1 MSVVQKVSRRFEIG
15 ARAIHQGLT
24 NFSTDLRLLLGTS
37 KDGVILRQ
45 KRLNGF
51 QVIVRAEEEVGR
63 ELYCKGIFEGQ
74 ETKFLK
80 SLVSESSVCFDV
92 GANIGYYSLL
102 FASLSPRGV
111 VHSFEPVPLNYHILC
126 ANSILNG
133 FANLKPNLCA
143 MGDKQDSVQL
153 VVSSDSAYSSLVDTG
168 RKPAARKITV
178 QMITLD
184 DYCNSNEI
192 HRIDFLKADVEGA
205 EGKVLSGAQQVMR
218 DPERRPRTVMLELYE
233 PMLKQYGSS
242 TQEISARMRALGY
255 RPSVLLGGALVPF
268 QPDLHGHFYNVI
280 FSHD

>member
-1 MSVVQKVSRRFEIG
+1 M
-15 ARAIHQGLT
+15 
-24 NFSTDLRLLLGTS
+24 GTS
-37 KDGVILRQ
+37 ENGVILRQ

-63 ELYCKGIFEGQ
+63 ELYCKGIFESQ
-74 ETKFLK
+74 ETRFLK

-126 ANSILNG
+126 ANSILNS

-143 MGDKQDSVQL
+143 MGDREGSAEL

-168 RKPAARKITV
+168 RKPAARKIAV
-178 QMITLD
+178 RMITLD
-184 DYCNSNEI
+184 EYCNSNKI
-192 HRIDFLKADVEGA
+192 HRIDLLKADVEGA
-205 EGKVLSGAQQVMR
+205 EGRVLSGAQQVMR
-218 DPERRPRTVMLELYE
+218 DPKRRPRTVMLELYE
-233 PMLKQYGSS
+233 PMLRQYGSS
-242 TQEISARMRALGY
+242 TQEISARMQALGY
-255 RPSVLLGGALVPF
+255 RPSVLLEGSLVPF
-268 QPDLHGHFYNVI
+268 QRELHGHLYNVI